1 MVLRNDLSAWLDGYL
16 SVSSVADYQPNG
28 LQVEGKE
35 KIRRITGAVSV
46 NLEVIE
52 EAISEKA
59 DAVLVHHGMFW
70 KSDDVTLTGYRK
82 RRVARLLA
90 HDINLFSYH
99 LPLDLHPEV
108 GHNALILKGI
118 GASLEPP
125 EEGYGR
131 RGFFSPAVRFETL
144 LQRIGGLLG
153 GDVRCFHF
161 GPETV
166 RSVYVVSGA
175 GRNEIDTVSRL
186 GVDAYITGD
195 AKESTPY
202 VARETKMNYI
212 YAGHYRTEKLGVEAL
227 LSRIR
232 DRFHVETGFY
242 DIENDL

>member
-1 MVLRNDLSAWLDGYL
+1 MVLRHDLSAWLDEYL
-16 SVSSVADYQPNG
+16 SVSSVTDYQPNG

-35 KIRRITGAVSV
+35 KIRRIAGAVSV

-52 EAISEKA
+52 RAVSEKA

-82 RRVARLLA
+82 QRVARLLS
-90 HDINLFSYH
+90 HDINLFAYH
-99 LPLDLHPEV
+99 LPLDLNPEV

-131 RGFFSPAVRFETL
+131 RGILSPPVRFETL
-144 LQRIGGLLG
+144 LQRIGGLL
-153 GDVRCFHF
+153 
-161 GPETV
+161 
-166 RSVYVVSGA
+166 SGA

-202 VARETKMNYI
+202 IARETKMNYI
-212 YAGHYRTEKLGVEAL
+212 YAGHYRTEKLGVETL

-232 DRFHVETGFY
+232 DRFHVETGFH